1 MGRVLVECC
10 DPANRGVEDQS
21 LLNIAALARSNQR
34 VDQSGTGR
42 RQQHDCGAFGTV
54 AFPPPIASW

>member
-34 VDQSGTGR
+34 VDQSGTGGGNNTTAAR
-42 RQQHDCGAFGTV
+42 LERWLFLPQ
-54 AFPPPIASW
+54 